1 MHVELSSL
9 SPAMHLDSPE
19 DISSTLRFKE
29 HLRSSAFDLY
39 QDPSSLHSSN
49 LFVYSR
55 PVLQSRAI
63 VINTQFISKPFAV
76 ESPQIESLDNVD
88 DGGIARDRS
97 NQVAVEHW
105 VGRRH
110 LQGRVDLRDVRDS
123 HRYTSH
129 PKSNKD
135 HREGGSRL
143 EERNL
148 VGSEELNDEELS
160 GEPLGYDTRRLLDFI
175 PGSESPPKTSLS
187 AQVGPVANPMSESC
201 SGTLGKVR

>member
-1 MHVELSSL
+1 MLVELSNL
-9 SPAMHLDSPE
+9 SPATHLDSPE
-19 DISSTLRFKE
+19 LGISSTLRFKE

-39 QDPSSLHSSN
+39 QDPSSLQSSN
-49 LFVYSR
+49 LFYSR

-63 VINTQFISKPFAV
+63 VINTHFISKPFAV

-97 NQVAVEHW
+97 NQVGVEHW
-105 VGRRH
+105 FGRRH

-123 HRYTSH
+123 HRHTSH
-129 PKSNKD
+129 PKSNED

-160 GEPLGYDTRRLLDFI
+160 GEPLGYDT
-175 PGSESPPKTSLS
+175 
-187 AQVGPVANPMSESC
+187 
-201 SGTLGKVR
+201 